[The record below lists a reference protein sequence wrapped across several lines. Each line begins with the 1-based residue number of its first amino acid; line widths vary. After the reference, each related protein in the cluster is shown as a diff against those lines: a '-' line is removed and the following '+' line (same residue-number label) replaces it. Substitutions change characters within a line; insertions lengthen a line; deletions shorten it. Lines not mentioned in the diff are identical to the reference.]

1 MVDFYST
8 APGVPYEVVVVAFT
22 SVGKGAENDYIT
34 FFSEELIPAKS
45 PENVVF
51 NQSNS
56 TSLNITWT
64 PLTLFEA
71 RGFPEYRV
79 VLTTDTNIHRKR
91 QSNSISTITTNNF
104 AIFTDLNENT
114 DYSVVVGV
122 RTGVSMVNA
131 TSRFIESSP
140 INGTSN

>member
-1 MVDFYST
+1 MELNST

-34 FFSEELIPAKS
+34 FFSEELTPTKS

-51 NQSNS
+51 KQLNS
-56 TSLNITWT
+56 TALNITWT

-79 VLTTDTNIHRKR
+79 VLTIDNNSRRKR
-91 QSNSISTITTNNF
+91 QSNSVSVITTNSF

-114 DYSVVVGV
+114 DYFVMVGV
-122 RTGVSMVNA
+122 KAGN
-131 TSRFIESSP
+131 TSDFVEGSLM
-140 INGTSN
+140 NGTNT